1 MSYIDVHAKVPL
13 KVFLN
18 NYGLYD
24 IAMCWHILSTF
35 SLRLQM
41 VHVHLS
47 KVRDFWIIHQFL
59 YNLNFLS
66 ASYLP

>member
-1 MSYIDVHAKVPL
+1 MFFYI
-13 KVFLN
+13 
-18 NYGLYD
+18 YGLLQDDVPVQHD
-24 IAMCWHILSTF
+24 IAICLHILSTF

-47 KVRDFWIIHQFL
+47 KVRDFWIIHKFL